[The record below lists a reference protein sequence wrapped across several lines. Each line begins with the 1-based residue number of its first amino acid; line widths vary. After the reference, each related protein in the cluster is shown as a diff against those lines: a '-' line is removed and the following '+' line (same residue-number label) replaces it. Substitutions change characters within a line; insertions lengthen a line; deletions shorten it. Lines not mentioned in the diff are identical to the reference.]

1 MSRRDDDDNCQER
14 DKTYFGYYGQ
24 LIHQQNMLL
33 DNVRTTAYYE
43 AIMGNREDF
52 ESRVVLDVGAG
63 TGILSFFAAKAG
75 ARHVYAVEASE
86 MATQAQ
92 RLVTANQLTDRI
104 TVLRGK
110 IEEIE
115 LPEPVDIIISEP
127 MGVMLVHERM
137 MESFL
142 AGRDRFLRK
151 GSVNDC
157 VKMNQI
163 FPSSSSI
170 YLSPFSDLNLYADAT
185 QKISFW
191 NNKNFYGVDLSC
203 LVEPAAFS
211 QFSQVIV
218 GPVDPKTLMAPPQC
232 YTFDFTTMPAR
243 EIRDFTIGFSFTS
256 ELTGVMHGL
265 AGWFD
270 VQLAGSS
277 LRKTLTTGPN
287 GDITHWYQARFVL
300 AHPIAVNRG
309 QKLSGDMR
317 FVANDQRSHDITIR
331 MNLEGHDIRV
341 EQKYTMQEQQYWNL
355 SGNSGGALSR
365 EFLALY
371 E

>member
-1 MSRRDDDDNCQER
+1 MSRRDGGNCEER

-24 LIHQQNMLL
+24 LMHQQNMLL
-33 DNVRTTAYYE
+33 DNVRTAAYYE
-43 AIMGNREDF
+43 AITGNRGDF
-52 ESRVVLDVGAG
+52 ENKVVLDVGAG
-63 TGILSFFAAKAG
+63 TGILSFFAVKAG
-75 ARHVYAVEASE
+75 ARRVYAVEASE

-104 TVLRGK
+104 IVLRGK
-110 IEEIE
+110 VEEIE
-115 LPEPVDIIISEP
+115 LPEPVDVIISEP

-142 AGRDRFLRK
+142 VGRDRFLKKDNSSNRV
-151 GSVNDC
+151 GI
-157 VKMNQI
+157 NQI

-170 YLSPFSDLNLYADAT
+170 YLSPFSDLNLYADAA

-191 NNKNFYGVDLSC
+191 NNKDFYGVDLSS
-203 LVEPAAFS
+203 LMEPAAVS

-218 GPVDPKTLMAPPQC
+218 GPVDPKTLMAPPQR
-232 YTFDFTTMPAR
+232 YDLDFTVVQAQ
-243 EIRDFTIGFSFTS
+243 EIRDFTIRFSFTS

-277 LRKTLTTGPN
+277 LSKTLATGPN
-287 GDITHWYQARFVL
+287 SDITHWYQARFVF
-300 AHPIAVNRG
+300 AHPIAINRG
-309 QKLSGDMR
+309 QRLSGDMH
-317 FVANDQRSHDITIR
+317 FVANDQRSHDIAIR
-331 MNLEGHDIRV
+331 MSLEGQDIRV
-341 EQKYTMQEQQYWNL
+341 EQQYAMQDQQYWNL
-355 SGNSGGALSR
+355 AGNANGAVSR